1 MIIISNVPSG
11 LSVNCNDCWRNF
23 LEIVDQPF
31 YQMGLRACQHRRMK
45 SSALSSGKAMLFF
58 YKSWLNVNPCAK
70 LKLNLILF
78 RRLPEFKFW
87 YSATKAT
94 VTFIIIIIQ
103 LTTWMSLVKVVSW
116 MLIPGDCFLLYLF
129 PSFQH
134 PGVLADPRHVLH
146 YPLLHHYEE
155 ADQGIDSL

>member
-1 MIIISNVPSG
+1 M
-11 LSVNCNDCWRNF
+11 
-23 LEIVDQPF
+23 
-31 YQMGLRACQHRRMK
+31 
-45 SSALSSGKAMLFF
+45 
-58 YKSWLNVNPCAK
+58 
-70 LKLNLILF
+70 KLNLIF
-78 RRLPEFKFW
+78 SRRLPEFKFW

-103 LTTWMSLVKVVSW
+103 AFIIILLTTLMSLVKVIGG
-116 MLIPGDCFLLYLF
+116 LFIPGDCFLLYLF